1 MVLKLTLK
9 DSLSNISFCDKQCS
23 NLNNNKAK
31 EELINYINKTYNIQ
45 IIQRSYVPL
54 MPNMM
59 RNITYHQHILSTL
72 TNGNNYLL
80 FLTKLDGVNCCF
92 FIDRKLKTGYS
103 YPKIHCV
110 KYRFDSS
117 LFEKE
122 TIFNGEL
129 IRDQNRDWFFIISD
143 ILIYKGVS
151 TKNKNILS
159 RFELLHSIFE
169 DEYKEDLDLEIC
181 PLQVKRL
188 LQYKEINTL
197 IEDFIPNLSY
207 ICKGIVFNTL
217 GSYSDYA
224 LILPK
229 EKQIPINSNE
239 FILNKIKE
247 KHPELITAMNNNS
260 DGHIEES
267 GYVDPKLQYNTV
279 TLDNTEEKEEKREDK
294 ITIGKDN
301 IVFRILKTEMPDIYQ
316 LYSMDGNN
324 IVKHNN
330 ALIPNIKTSLML
342 YNLFSKNLKNN
353 KVDLNMECKY
363 STVFGRWIPLREVPN
378 KPFQIS
384 TVKKIENKF
393 HVE

>member
-122 TIFNGEL
+122 TIFN
-129 IRDQNRDWFFIISD
+129 
-143 ILIYKGVS
+143 
-151 TKNKNILS
+151 
-159 RFELLHSIFE
+159 
-169 DEYKEDLDLEIC
+169 
-181 PLQVKRL
+181 
-188 LQYKEINTL
+188 
-197 IEDFIPNLSY
+197 
-207 ICKGIVFNTL
+207 
-217 GSYSDYA
+217 
-224 LILPK
+224 
-229 EKQIPINSNE
+229 
-239 FILNKIKE
+239 
-247 KHPELITAMNNNS
+247 
-260 DGHIEES
+260 
-267 GYVDPKLQYNTV
+267 
-279 TLDNTEEKEEKREDK
+279 
-294 ITIGKDN
+294 
-301 IVFRILKTEMPDIYQ
+301 
-316 LYSMDGNN
+316 
-324 IVKHNN
+324 
-330 ALIPNIKTSLML
+330 
-342 YNLFSKNLKNN
+342 
-353 KVDLNMECKY
+353 
-363 STVFGRWIPLREVPN
+363 
-378 KPFQIS
+378 
-384 TVKKIENKF
+384 
-393 HVE
+393 